1 MDLMVFGSPCLLTP
15 MASPTND
22 TQLPRHGHILPTLFK
37 PTCYD
42 SLSHFFS
49 TSSSAKACSISRM
62 ASAVDVALTAAKILH
77 ILLYTNGGCQAQP
90 SYDPV
95 DMAAAIKST

>member
-49 TSSSAKACSISRM
+49 TSSSAKGLM
-62 ASAVDVALTAAKILH
+62 LLTLAVDPL
-77 ILLYTNGGCQAQP
+77 
-90 SYDPV
+90 
-95 DMAAAIKST
+95 

>member
-1 MDLMVFGSPCLLTP
+1 
-15 MASPTND
+15 
-22 TQLPRHGHILPTLFK
+22 
-37 PTCYD
+37 
-42 SLSHFFS
+42 
-49 TSSSAKACSISRM
+49 M
-62 ASAVDVALTAAKILH
+62 ASAVGVALTATKILH